1 MVDSA
6 GVTIDKEYL
15 RSVIFKVGDNEYYPG
30 NDSIVRINLNSGI
43 ATVTKTLSIA
53 TFEHNC
59 KLKDGTYYFKIT
71 NYAAVD
77 GYYYESLGSNELTI
91 PVSISND
98 QINIDYRF
106 DVMMDD
112 NDRIINKASGL
123 VNVTFNILQ
132 EAELDNP
139 NIRVSLYQKD
149 QLTAYNQTYSI
160 VDLADYV
167 NTSLIEYVE
176 NIYYVTTDPAL
187 YNEFSLTLITNNFDY
202 TGYKLVFDLCDGIK
216 KVGTIEKYF
225 IVK

>member
-1 MVDSA
+1 
-6 GVTIDKEYL
+6 
-15 RSVIFKVGDNEYYPG
+15 
-30 NDSIVRINLNSGI
+30 
-43 ATVTKTLSIA
+43 
-53 TFEHNC
+53 
-59 KLKDGTYYFKIT
+59 
-71 NYAAVD
+71 
-77 GYYYESLGSNELTI
+77 
-91 PVSISND
+91 
-98 QINIDYRF
+98 
-106 DVMMDD
+106 MMDD